1 MTTAAS
7 ISTTNWVVTISALLI
22 IIGLDFAWA
31 VSRRN
36 KDTSLKEA
44 TAWSLFY
51 VSLAVAFGL
60 NLSQWLGAQEQKEF
74 FAGWLTEYSLSFDN
88 LFVFVLILTRLKI
101 DKQKQPLALLIGILI
116 ALVLRVIAISL
127 GKAAIEQF
135 EWVFF
140 IFGAFLIYTAYHQ
153 AFRSESDDEESESKL
168 IVWLRKRIHVSDNFD
183 GAKVRTLVNGKK
195 VFTPMIVVFAAIAMT
210 DVMFA
215 FDSIPAIFGITTD
228 PFIVFTANV
237 FALMGLRQLYF
248 LLGGL
253 LDKLEY
259 LKYGIAFILAFIGV
273 KLVAHA
279 MHVNELPFIN
289 GGKAI
294 EWAPEISTNTSLAVI
309 VSAIV
314 VAAIASAVKIKVSA
328 KSQEK

>member
-1 MTTAAS
+1 MMDTVAQTTTS
-7 ISTTNWVVTISALLI
+7 GVISTTNWIVTITALVI
-22 IIGLDFAWA
+22 IIALDFAWA

-51 VSLAVAFGL
+51 ISLAVAFGL

-101 DKQKQPLALLIGILI
+101 DKQKQQLALLIGILI

-140 IFGAFLIYTAYHQ
+140 IFGAFLIYTAVTLFMEDSHG
-153 AFRSESDDEESESKL
+153 EEEEEESK
-168 IVWLRKRIHVSDNFD
+168 IIQWLR
-183 GAKVRTLVNGKK
+183 AKGLKP
-195 VFTPMIVVFAAIAMT
+195 FTIALLALGMT
-210 DVMFA
+210 DLLFA
-215 FDSIPAIFGITTD
+215 LDSIPAIFGLTQNVY
-228 PFIVFTANV
+228 IVITANI

-248 LLGGL
+248 LIGGL
-253 LDKLEY
+253 MTRLIYIGKGLS
-259 LKYGIAFILAFIGV
+259 AILAFIGV
-273 KLVAHA
+273 KLVFHA
-279 MHVNELPFIN
+279 FHAV
-289 GGKAI
+289 GVH
-294 EWAPEISTNTSLAVI
+294 EIAGVHIPDFTITQSLSVIVTCLAVATIASLAKTRN
-309 VSAIV
+309 S
-314 VAAIASAVKIKVSA
+314 
-328 KSQEK
+328 SQKA

>member
-1 MTTAAS
+1 MEDNLQAAAS
-7 ISTTNWVVTISALLI
+7 TATISTTNWILTISALLI

-101 DKQKQPLALLIGILI
+101 DKQKQQLALLIGILI

-135 EWVFF
+135 EWIFF
-140 IFGAFLIYTAYHQ
+140 LFGGFLIYTAITLFMENSHG
-153 AFRSESDDEESESKL
+153 DEEEEESK
-168 IVWLRKRIHVSDNFD
+168 IIQYLRNK
-183 GAKVRTLVNGKK
+183 GLKP
-195 VFTPMIVVFAAIAMT
+195 FTIALLALGMT
-210 DVMFA
+210 DLLFA
-215 FDSIPAIFGITTD
+215 LDSIPAIFGLTQNVY
-228 PFIVFTANV
+228 IVITANI

-248 LLGGL
+248 LIGGL
-253 LDKLEY
+253 MARLIYIGKGLS
-259 LKYGIAFILAFIGV
+259 AILAFIGV
-273 KLVAHA
+273 KLVFHA
-279 MHVNELPFIN
+279 FHAVDVHEIAGWKVPDFTITQSLTVIVTCLLV
-289 GGKAI
+289 AT
-294 EWAPEISTNTSLAVI
+294 AASLISTRNT
-309 VSAIV
+309 
-314 VAAIASAVKIKVSA
+314 A
-328 KSQEK
+328 KKQAE

>member
-1 MTTAAS
+1 MTTASS
-7 ISTTNWVVTISALLI
+7 ISTSNWIVTISALLLI
-22 IIGLDFAWA
+22 ITLDFAWA

-101 DKQKQPLALLIGILI
+101 DKQKQQLALLIGILI

-140 IFGAFLIYTAYHQ
+140 IFGAFLIYTAVTLFMENSH
-153 AFRSESDDEESESKL
+153 DDEEEEESK
-168 IVWLRKRIHVSDNFD
+168 IIQWLR
-183 GAKVRTLVNGKK
+183 AKGLKP
-195 VFTPMIVVFAAIAMT
+195 FTIALLALGMT
-210 DVMFA
+210 DLLFA
-215 FDSIPAIFGITTD
+215 LDSIPAIFGLTQNVY
-228 PFIVFTANV
+228 IVITANI

-248 LLGGL
+248 LIGGL
-253 LDKLEY
+253 MTRLIYIGKGLS
-259 LKYGIAFILAFIGV
+259 AILAFIGV
-273 KLVAHA
+273 KLVFHA
-279 MHVNELPFIN
+279 FHAVDIHEIAGVHIPDITITQSLSVIVACLFV
-289 GGKAI
+289 ATV
-294 EWAPEISTNTSLAVI
+294 ASLISTRNN
-309 VSAIV
+309 
-314 VAAIASAVKIKVSA
+314 VKKE
-328 KSQEK
+328 Q

>member
-1 MTTAAS
+1 MTTAAT

-51 VSLAVAFGL
+51 ISLAVAFGL
-60 NLSQWLGAQEQKEF
+60 NLSQWLGAEEQKEF

-101 DKQKQPLALLIGILI
+101 DKQKQQLALLIGILI

-140 IFGAFLIYTAYHQ
+140 IFGAFLIYTAVTLFMENSHG
-153 AFRSESDDEESESKL
+153 EEEEEESKIIL
-168 IVWLRKRIHVSDNFD
+168 WLRKK
-183 GAKVRTLVNGKK
+183 GLKP
-195 VFTPMIVVFAAIAMT
+195 FTIALLALGMT
-210 DVMFA
+210 DLLFA
-215 FDSIPAIFGITTD
+215 LDSIPAIFGLTQNVY
-228 PFIVFTANV
+228 IVITANI

-248 LLGGL
+248 LIGGL
-253 LDKLEY
+253 MTRLIYIGKGLS
-259 LKYGIAFILAFIGV
+259 AILAFIGV
-273 KLVAHA
+273 KLVFHA
-279 MHVNELPFIN
+279 FHAV
-289 GGKAI
+289 GVH
-294 EWAPEISTNTSLAVI
+294 EIAGWHIPDITISQSLSVI
-309 VSAIV
+309 VLCLL
-314 VAAIASAVKIKVSA
+314 VATVASLLKTRNSGQKA
-328 KSQEK
+328 

>member
-101 DKQKQPLALLIGILI
+101 DKQKQQLALLIGILI

-140 IFGAFLIYTAYHQ
+140 IFGAFLIYTAVTL
-153 AFRSESDDEESESKL
+153 FMEKSGEEEEEEDSK
-168 IVWLRKRIHVSDNFD
+168 IIQWLRNK
-183 GAKVRTLVNGKK
+183 GLKP
-195 VFTPMIVVFAAIAMT
+195 FTIALLALGMT
-210 DVMFA
+210 DLLFA
-215 FDSIPAIFGITTD
+215 LDSIPAIFGLTQNVY
-228 PFIVFTANV
+228 IVITANI

-248 LLGGL
+248 LIGGL
-253 LDKLEY
+253 MTRLVYIGKGLS
-259 LKYGIAFILAFIGV
+259 AILAFIGI
-273 KLVAHA
+273 KLVFHA
-279 MHVNELPFIN
+279 FHAIDVHEV
-289 GGKAI
+289 GGWHIPDITITQSLSVIVACLVVSTV
-294 EWAPEISTNTSLAVI
+294 ASLISTRNS
-309 VSAIV
+309 
-314 VAAIASAVKIKVSA
+314 
-328 KSQEK
+328 EKKA